1 MRQHRGG
8 AIIFSSEL
16 QAPLQADS
24 SRLMGLRLIQEEFST
39 PSCCFLTRVS
49 HGSHKE
55 RAPQNSALKEGC
67 DCDRRGRTVPALGTG
82 ERLRLKDEQTVT
94 ESAGGL
100 WLQAASGGVG
110 RCQADRIPSGDG
122 RIGCGRPSPAWWW
135 VRLRSVQNEQPAYQ
149 SQGGYDAQHEG
160 KCVMDHG
167 MPPVC

>member
-8 AIIFSSEL
+8 AIIFSSGL
-16 QAPLQADS
+16 RAPLHTDS

-39 PSCCFLTRVS
+39 PSSCFLIRVS

-55 RAPQNSALKEGC
+55 RAPQNSALKAGR

-100 WLQAASGGVG
+100 WLQAASGGVE
-110 RCQADRIPSGDG
+110 RCQADKISSGNE
-122 RIGCGRPSPAWWW
+122 RIGCGRPSPAWWA
-135 VRLRSVQNEQPAYQ
+135 RLRSVQDEQPAHQ

-160 KCVMDHG
+160 KSVMDHG
-167 MPPVC
+167 MPPVY